1 MTTAFTLGLE
11 KMGRVKDGVV
21 LQFIKF
27 ILMPQ
32 KENEKKKFTRVESGV
47 YVKVV

>member
-32 KENEKKKFTRVESGV
+32 KENEKKNLREWRVV
-47 YVKVV
+47 CM